1 MTLPSITPPSSVP
14 GARRFMTW
22 SCSIAAIGLW
32 TVARYW
38 PDLACAPVLW
48 GLQAWACIGL
58 IGSALSDD
66 APGRRAHFSAA
77 AVLLA
82 MVLFDPWW
90 QAAVLAHVQAQA
102 QAGGAAESIWAAL
115 RAIGAERIRAQLP
128 WHWLPGLSDFSWY
141 VALGGLAIGWFSVL
155 AIAQQPVIA
164 RPVRGI
170 AWVAFALWSAL
181 AVLYSGLVLTQGLH
195 DVPVWFWIMMLVV
208 LPWHWRKKG
217 GWLAILLWLACA
229 AALLVLGLRKLV
241 DVVMVRDVLFAATLA
256 VSAVCWLFWYIGIE
270 EIARFNTL
278 AKAAR
283 ELEKQQTE
291 QARLAEQAAAV
302 TRVSAPDTGFDL
314 DAHLESP
321 QAQEGA
327 DKYTRE

>member
-22 SCSIAAIGLW
+22 SCSLAAIGLW

-38 PDLACAPVLW
+38 PDLVSAAVLW
-48 GLQAWACIGL
+48 GLQAWAWIGML
-58 IGSALSDD
+58 GAALSDE
-66 APGRRAHFSAA
+66 AHGRRAQFSAA
-77 AVLLA
+77 VALLA
-82 MVLFDPWW
+82 MVLFEPWW
-90 QAAVLAHVQAQA
+90 QAAVLAHVQAGDA
-102 QAGGAAESIWAAL
+102 AGSIWDAL
-115 RAIGAERIRAQLP
+115 RAIGAVRIRAQLP
-128 WHWLPGLSDFSWY
+128 WHWLPGLSDFPWY
-141 VALGGLAIGWFSVL
+141 AALGGLAVGWFSVL

-181 AVLYSGLVLTQGLH
+181 AALYGGLALTQWLH
-195 DVPVWFWIMMLVV
+195 DAPVWFWILMLLA
-208 LPWHWRKKG
+208 LPWHWRKKA
-217 GWLAILLWLACA
+217 GWLAILLWVVCA

-241 DVVMVRDVLFAATLA
+241 DVVMVRDVLLAATLA
-256 VSAVCWLFWYIGIE
+256 VSAVCWLFWYFGIE

-283 ELEKQQTE
+283 ELEKQQAE
-291 QARLAEQAAAV
+291 QARLMEQAAAAA
-302 TRVSAPDTGFDL
+302 RASAPGTNFDL